1 VARIHILSATRFL
14 GAEGAAIL
22 TKTSTAKKRSYVM
35 TYRQLSPEERYMLAA
50 LRRQGYNQSQIA
62 RALGRHRSTVGRELR
77 RNSTKADGRYRA
89 FTAQERANGRRS
101 RSRRNRRFTVEDFA
115 LVDELLCRQWSPEQ
129 VAGYLRREGRLSIS
143 HETIYRHVWR
153 DKKRGGLL
161 HTHLRGAR
169 KKRRKRYGAYDSR
182 GRLAGK
188 RMISERPPEVESRAS
203 VGHWEADTVAGA
215 GAKDCVLTL
224 VERKTGLVLV
234 GKLSNRTAGG
244 LSRRAVRLIRG
255 SGARFETVTADNGTE
270 FHDYGR
276 IERLTG
282 AVFYFARPYH
292 SWERGSNE
300 NANGLLRQYL
310 PKGASLAGLSQQQ
323 CNAIARKLNTRP
335 RKRLGFRTPLECFDE
350 S

>member
-1 VARIHILSATRFL
+1 
-14 GAEGAAIL
+14 
-22 TKTSTAKKRSYVM
+22 M

-50 LRRQGYNQSQIA
+50 LRKQGFNKSQIA

-77 RNSTKADGRYRA
+77 RNSARADGRYRA
-89 FTAQERANGRRS
+89 STAQERANGRRS
-101 RSRRNRRFTVEDFA
+101 RSRRNSRFSPEDFA
-115 LVDELLCRQWSPEQ
+115 LVDGLLCRQWSPEQ
-129 VAGYLRREGRLSIS
+129 VAGRLRRTGQLAIS

-153 DKKRGGLL
+153 DKKAGGTL

-169 KKRRKRYGAYDSR
+169 KRRRKRYGAYDSR

-188 RMISERPPEVESRAS
+188 RMISERPAEVEARES

-224 VERKTGLVLV
+224 VERKTGLVLI
-234 GKLSNRTAGG
+234 GKLADRTAAG
-244 LSRRAVRLIRG
+244 LSRRAVSIIRRHAG
-255 SGARFETVTADNGTE
+255 RFETVTADNGTE
-270 FHDYGR
+270 FHDYQR

-282 AVFYFARPYH
+282 AAFYFARPYH

-310 PKGASLAGLSQQQ
+310 PKGVSMAGLSQQQ
-323 CNAIARKLNTRP
+323 CHAIARRLNTRP
-335 RKRLGFRTPLECFDE
+335 RKRLGFRTPLECFNQ
-350 S
+350 SSVSVALQS